1 MTSFILF
8 APSTMKEFVHP
19 GLEADSQRDFLKDI
33 VCCWLHF
40 KGYWRWL
47 TATRFLIRRS
57 QPTSKWYSYCSTQ
70 ADEILKILASLF
82 PDQSVTG
89 TLTRGIRTRA
99 WALSA

>member
-8 APSTMKEFVHP
+8 APSTVKEFVHP

-70 ADEILKILASLF
+70 ASRWNPQNFSITFSRSKRYWNF
-82 PDQSVTG
+82 DQ
-89 TLTRGIRTRA
+89 RY
-99 WALSA
+99 